1 MSVHDV
7 EEFVELLYRYA
18 ETELDQWDNWR
29 LDTGFPSAR
38 PAIPTI
44 RPPAQRLDY
53 FGRRL

>member
-29 LDTGFPSAR
+29 LDTGFPVGSQGNSDDQASC
-38 PAIPTI
+38 PAAGLL
-44 RPPAQRLDY
+44 R
-53 FGRRL
+53 